1 MPIIIHVWGSQPH
14 QHPVRLLPRSALF
27 RWRYVPPRA
36 PHGAE
41 LRVPLS
47 PLIYHHFPV
56 TLWYFF
62 NIAIENGRL

>member
-1 MPIIIHVWGSQPH
+1 MFGAANPINN
-14 QHPVRLLPRSALF
+14 PVRLCLPRSALF

-36 PHGAE
+36 PPGAE

-47 PLIYHHFPV
+47 PLIYHHFPI

-62 NIAIENGRL
+62 NIAIENGHL